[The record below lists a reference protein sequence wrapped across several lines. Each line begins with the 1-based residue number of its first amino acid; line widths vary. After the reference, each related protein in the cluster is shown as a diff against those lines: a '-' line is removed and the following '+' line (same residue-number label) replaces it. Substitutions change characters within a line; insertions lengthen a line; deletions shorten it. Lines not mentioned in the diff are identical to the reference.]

1 MSCCGDRS
9 RSTTTAV
16 PLARAV
22 AAGAVART
30 VASPHMTVHYE
41 YIGHDRLVAVGPVT
55 GRPYRF
61 EAAGQVLPVDLR
73 DASALSAVPN
83 LRRLQRT

>member
-1 MSCCGDRS
+1 MSCCGNRTKS
-9 RSTTTAV
+9 NAPPV

-22 AAGAVART
+22 AAGAVVKNISA
-30 VASPHMTVHYE
+30 PHMTVRYE
-41 YIGHDRLVAVGPVT
+41 YIGDTRLVAVGPVT

-61 EAAGQVLPVDLR
+61 DAPGQVLTVDLR
-73 DASALSAVPN
+73 DAVALSSVPN